1 MTLQSTET
9 REASADFSLLGGPLH
24 WLGRRL
30 GLVRDGTDTTAIGLA
45 LGLCLWLVLVV
56 LALVEGLGRELF
68 SIEAIGSHVR
78 LLAAI
83 PLLFLCETMIDPRFA
98 TFVRRMM
105 RLRVVRASAQPA
117 LEVEVARVARWKEA
131 WLPEAIFLLVCVLLA
146 QTTPNVNF
154 FTYLSGIAGGLVPGA
169 VGEASWTSQW
179 YWSVCVPLFRF
190 LWLRWL
196 WRLALWC
203 FLLWQM
209 SRMELRLI
217 PTHPDRAGGLGYL
230 EVVHAEFAPMVLAIS
245 AVQSASLAQDI
256 ASGRTTLISV
266 YPGLAIIL
274 LADALLFVGPLLV
287 FSGKL
292 WQCWVKGL
300 NDYGALAE
308 RYVGEFDKKWLD
320 AGAAPAEPL
329 LGTPDVQSLADL
341 NTSLGTVR
349 DLRFI
354 PVGPRLLVPLA
365 FAALLPLT
373 PLVLFKYPLTQ
384 LLAKF
389 FEGMFGL

>member
-1 MTLQSTET
+1 MEKTE
-9 REASADFSLLGGPLH
+9 DLPNFSLLGGPLH
-24 WLGRRL
+24 RLGRRL
-30 GLVRDGTDTTAIGLA
+30 GLVRDATNTTAIGLS
-45 LGLCLWLVLVV
+45 LGMCLWLVLVV
-56 LALVEGLGRELF
+56 LALAEGLGSVLF
-68 SIEAIGSHVR
+68 SVEAIGAHVR
-78 LLAAI
+78 LLLAI
-83 PLLFLCETMIDPRFA
+83 PLLFVCETIIDPRFA

-117 LEVEVARVARWKEA
+117 MEVEIARIERWKDA
-131 WLPEAIFLLVCVLLA
+131 WLPEAIFLLACVLLA
-146 QTTPNVNF
+146 QTTSNVNF
-154 FTYLSGIAGGLVPGA
+154 FTYLSGIAG
-169 VGEASWTSQW
+169 EALADAAREATWTSRW

-217 PTHPDRAGGLGYL
+217 PTHPDRAAGLGYL

-256 ASGRTTLISV
+256 AAGRTTLASV
-266 YPGLAIIL
+266 YPGLAVIL

-287 FSGKL
+287 FSRKL
-292 WQCWVKGL
+292 WQCRVKGL

-308 RYVGEFDKKWLD
+308 RYVNEFDKKWLD
-320 AGAAPAEPL
+320 AGAAPNEPL
-329 LGTPDVQSLADL
+329 LGTPDLQSLADL
-341 NTSLGTVR
+341 GNSVSVVR
-349 DLRFI
+349 DMRFV
-354 PVGPRLLVPLA
+354 PVGPHLLVPLTV
-365 FAALLPLT
+365 AALLPLA
-373 PLVLFKYPLTQ
+373 PLVLFKYPLAE

-389 FEGMFGL
+389 VEGMFGL

>member
-1 MTLQSTET
+1 
-9 REASADFSLLGGPLH
+9 
-24 WLGRRL
+24 
-30 GLVRDGTDTTAIGLA
+30 V
-45 LGLCLWLVLVV
+45 
-56 LALVEGLGRELF
+56 LF
-68 SIEAIGSHVR
+68 SIEAIGAHVR

-117 LEVEVARVARWKEA
+117 LEVEIARIARWKDA
-131 WLPEAIFLLVCVLLA
+131 WLPEAFFLLACVLLA
-146 QTTPNVNF
+146 QTTANVNF
-154 FTYLSGIAGGLVPGA
+154 FTYLSGIAGEA
-169 VGEASWTSQW
+169 VADVVRDATWTSRW

-217 PTHPDRAGGLGYL
+217 PTHPDRTGGLGYL

-266 YPGLAIIL
+266 LPGLAIIL
-274 LADALLFVGPLLV
+274 LVDALLFVGPLLV
-287 FSGKL
+287 FSRKL

-308 RYVGEFDKKWLD
+308 RYVNEFDRKWLG
-320 AGAAPAEPL
+320 AGAAPSEPL
-329 LGTPDVQSLADL
+329 LGTADIQSLADL
-341 NTSLGTVR
+341 NTSLGVVR
-349 DLRFI
+349 DLRFV
-354 PVGPRLLVPLA
+354 PVGPRVLVPLTA
-365 FAALLPLT
+365 AALLPLT
-373 PLVLFKYPLTQ
+373 PLVLFKYPLAE
-384 LLAKF
+384 LLVKF
-389 FEGMFGL
+389 VESLSGL